1 MQPSKSIFYLKTIGI
16 LFFILTITSCVK
28 EKGCTDPLA
37 NNFNSRATIE
47 DGSCMYNF
55 IYNPTPY
62 ELAIPPLFKH
72 YILPPYI
79 SSKNPL
85 TKEGVELGRRLFHD
99 TLLDGYSGAT
109 RTNRFSCATC
119 HKIDYAFGGNNDSV
133 APLINMAWNNTF
145 KWNGK
150 IHGTIEDLMVFEV
163 EHQLQTN
170 LNMINS
176 HPTYPDLF
184 LKAFNVTY
192 ISYEEI
198 EYALSQYFRTFISG
212 NSRFDR
218 YLMGQQAL
226 TLSELNGFNIYMSE
240 NKGDCFHC
248 HGSPQ
253 NPLWTDNSLHNTG
266 LDASPDLGLAGIT
279 GNPND
284 IGKFK
289 TPTLRNLAFTAP
301 YMHDDRFATLEE
313 VINHYSEGL
322 VYSPT
327 IDPLMKSIAQGGVQL
342 TPQDKIDL
350 KAFLLS
356 LTDSSFV
363 NNPLLHS
370 PF

>member
-1 MQPSKSIFYLKTIGI
+1 MPNIKF
-16 LFFILTITSCVK
+16 LTILLGLFIILLTFSCK
-28 EKGCTDPLA
+28 KDKGCTDPLA
-37 NNFNSRATIE
+37 NNFNPSATQD
-47 DGSCMYNF
+47 DGSCKYHF
-55 IYNPTPY
+55 EYNPTPY
-62 ELAIPPLFKH
+62 QLNIPVLFNQ
-72 YILPPYI
+72 YILPPNI
-79 SSKNPL
+79 SNKNPL
-85 TKEGVELGRRLFHD
+85 TKEGVELGKKLFHD

-109 RTNRFSCATC
+109 RLNRFSCATC
-119 HKIDYAFGGNNDSV
+119 HKVDYAFGGNNDSV

-150 IHGTIEDLMVFEV
+150 IQGSIEDLMIFEV

-170 LNMINS
+170 LNTINA

-184 LKAFNVTY
+184 LKAFNVNYITY
-192 ISYEEI
+192 TEI

-212 NSRFDR
+212 NSKFDR
-218 YLMGQQAL
+218 FLMGQQAL
-226 TLSELNGFNIYMSE
+226 TSSELNGFNIFMDE

-253 NPLWTDNSLHNTG
+253 NPLWTDNNLHNTG
-266 LDASPDLGLAGIT
+266 LDASPDAGLSAVT

-289 TPTLRNLAFTAP
+289 TPTLRNLVFTAP
-301 YMHDDRFATLEE
+301 YMHDDRFATIDD

-322 VYSPT
+322 VYSTT
-327 IDPLMKSIAQGGVQL
+327 IDPLMKSVSQGGVQL
-342 TPQDKIDL
+342 NHQEKADL

-363 NNPLLHS
+363 NNPNFQ
-370 PF
+370 PPQN